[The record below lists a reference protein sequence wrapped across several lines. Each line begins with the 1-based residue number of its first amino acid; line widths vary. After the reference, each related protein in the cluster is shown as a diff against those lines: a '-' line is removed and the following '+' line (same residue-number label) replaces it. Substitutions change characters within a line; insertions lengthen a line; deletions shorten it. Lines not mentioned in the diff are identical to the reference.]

1 MFVVCVCQTPSPLS
15 SSSSCS
21 SVRVFLCVFSG
32 FPRSLCV
39 CLHVFVCVLGGFG
52 GGGVCHLIS
61 TKIRPSPNHHHL
73 LSSFFLLHPYIP
85 SSLSG
90 RLTVLFRLRIRYRFF
105 DFGFNFNC
113 SMLAESRKIYI
124 VLRLHCISFFSTFF

>member
-1 MFVVCVCQTPSPLS
+1 MFACVCVC
-15 SSSSCS
+15 
-21 SVRVFLCVFSG
+21 V
-32 FPRSLCV
+32 
-39 CLHVFVCVLGGFG
+39 GGLWG
-52 GGGVCHLIS
+52 WGVCHLIS

-124 VLRLHCISFFSTFF
+124 VLRLHCISFFLLFFSSFGGFGGAGEALLLMFQFSVFR